1 MHFEPEAKEELL
13 RIDITSLEEKRDE
26 ARARYNLYKSR
37 IQEAFNRKVK
47 KREFQVGD
55 LVLRQADAL

>member
-13 RIDITSLEEKRDE
+13 RIDMTSLEEKRDE

-37 IQEAFNRKVK
+37 I
-47 KREFQVGD
+47 
-55 LVLRQADAL
+55 